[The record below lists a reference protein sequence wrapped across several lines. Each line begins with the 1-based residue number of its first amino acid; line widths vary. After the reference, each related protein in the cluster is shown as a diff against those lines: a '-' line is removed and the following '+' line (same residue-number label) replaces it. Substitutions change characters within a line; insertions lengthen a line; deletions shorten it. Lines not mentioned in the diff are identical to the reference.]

1 MSQAQS
7 PEHARVRGT
16 RRLIVHHALYAQ
28 PGHRVRSVHVLVK
41 LLATREDWPEAT
53 WNGARKG
60 PPDYQQAHVILR
72 RLRQEE
78 KVEHDQCGWTAV
90 VKPEPLESQ
99 MRKRAAEA
107 LQLQSEGLNPSEI
120 AERMEISKSLAYGLV
135 NDPYGDRERERK
147 KMYCPVCGTKK
158 EGSPDWCRKCKTGKI
173 EDLLPP
179 KDFLRFAHR
188 AEREQGVEVVFGVT
202 PDCQRVIR
210 IGTARGIIEH
220 VLGTYE
226 SWDDAVETMG
236 LS

>member
-1 MSQAQS
+1 MSQSQS
-7 PEHARVRGT
+7 AEHARVRGF
-16 RRLIVHHALYAQ
+16 RLAIVHHVIYGL
-28 PGHRVRSVHVLVK
+28 PNHRVATAGCWVK
-41 LLATREDWPEAT
+41 ALATREDWPEAT
-53 WNGARKG
+53 WDNARKG
-60 PPDYQQAHVILR
+60 PPDYQQVLNYLH
-72 RLRQEE
+72 RLEREG
-78 KVEHDQCGWTAV
+78 KVEHDQCGWTVV
-90 VKPEPLESQ
+90 VKPESLESQ
-99 MRKRAAEA
+99 MRKHAAEA
-107 LQLQSEGLNPSEI
+107 LRLQSEGLNPSEI
-120 AERMEISKSLAYGLV
+120 AERMEISKSLAYSLV

-226 SWDDAVETMG
+226 SWDDAVETLG
-236 LS
+236 LA